1 MILSQNEVNIKG
13 DGNMESIDLCGRWDA
28 ECLLGN
34 ENKFN
39 FTGNV
44 PGSALNDLIKAKKLP
59 NDIFWRDNANTV
71 SEYEKCNYVYRKN
84 FDFNGEHKKTI
95 LRFERIDTYADIFLN
110 GRKVYHCENGN
121 ICHEID
127 ISDSVL
133 QGNNLVEV
141 YLYSPSEWVKDLPL
155 RDGAFTRERMNT
167 RRMQCTYGW
176 DWVARFLTCGLG
188 QCNINILD
196 DFEIMSENV
205 YIVTMDVDDESATV
219 RADITFPFEYEG
231 RVLEFLVLSPDGSVS
246 CRTLKYCKEDFVR
259 LDFDI
264 SAPQLWYPL
273 GYGEQP
279 LYTFV
284 IKDGDRCVYSEKI
297 GLRTVKIM
305 QRADAVCSKSY
316 ELCLSIKNKEYDF
329 NETFSEFVLKINGEK
344 IFCRGA
350 NWVPCVPFGMGN
362 IDSRQTEILELCA
375 EAGVNMLRIWGGGA
389 FESRHFYNECS
400 RLGIMVTQD
409 FLMAC
414 GTYPEEE
421 DWFIEELKK
430 EALYGVRLCRNQPCL
445 VWWSGD
451 NENAVN
457 GSDSDVNYKG
467 RRSAYE
473 GIAPV
478 LYREDPYRRFLPS
491 SPYGGNRYASNTVG
505 TTHNTQFLA
514 QMFPFLLGEDLSDYK
529 DEFKKYRARF
539 IAEEPQMGAVSLPS
553 LRRFMSEND
562 IFNDDAMWRYHT
574 KDNPGF
580 SFTLFDCLSNVAE
593 KILGPFTDPADKL
606 FKLQYVQYEWI
617 RTTLEQARRNAFFC
631 SGIIYWMMNDCWP
644 AASGWAL
651 IDYYNLPKNAFYA
664 FKRCSKEMLTSIDY
678 NDGIYSIYVIN
689 DGERKKIETD
699 IKILSADRKT
709 VKEYTK
715 INAYAEKSS
724 SSVIFEE
731 EIFLAE
737 KEVLICDVKSAQQ
750 SDRAFYIKGAL
761 EICPVEIDIAFDKEK
776 GLVKVTANEKY
787 VHAVVISG
795 NLIFDD
801 NCFSLLP
808 HETRTISYRKLDANI
823 DECLSVE
830 AYTLV

>member
-1 MILSQNEVNIKG
+1 MRV
-13 DGNMESIDLCGRWDA
+13 IDLCGQWDA

-34 ENKFN
+34 ETKFQ

-44 PGSALNDLIKAKKLP
+44 PGSALDDLVKAKKLP
-59 NDIFWRDNANTV
+59 DDIFWRDNVNTV
-71 SEYEKCNYVYRKN
+71 SEYEKCNYVYKKN
-84 FDFNGEHKKTI
+84 FEFSGEHKKTVI
-95 LRFERIDTYADIFLN
+95 RFERIDTYADIFLN
-110 GRKVYHCENGN
+110 GTKIYHSENGN

-127 ISDSVL
+127 ITDYVL
-133 QGNNLVEV
+133 QGSNVLEV
-141 YLYSPSEWVKDLPL
+141 HLYSASEWVKDMPQ
-155 RDGAFTRERMNT
+155 RRGAFTTERMNT

-188 QCNINILD
+188 ECSIHTLD
-196 DFEIMSENV
+196 DFVILPENV
-205 YIVTMDVDDESATV
+205 YIVTTDADDESATV
-219 RADITFPFEYEG
+219 RADVTFSSEYEG
-231 RVLEFLVLSPDGSVS
+231 RVLEFLIISPDGSVVG
-246 CRTLKYCKEDFVR
+246 RTSKYCKEDFVR
-259 LDFDI
+259 VDFDI
-264 SAPQLWYPL
+264 SNPQLWYPI

-279 LYTFV
+279 LYTFA
-284 IKDGDRCVYSEKI
+284 IKDGNDFIYSEKI

-305 QRADAVCSKSY
+305 QRVDPVGSKNH
-316 ELCLSIKNKEYDF
+316 ELCPSIKNKEYDF

-375 EAGVNMLRIWGGGA
+375 EAGVNMLRVWGGGA

-414 GTYPEEE
+414 GAYPEDE

-430 EALYGVRLCRNQPCL
+430 EALYAVRLCRNQACL

-451 NENAVN
+451 NENAV
-457 GSDSDVNYKG
+457 GGCDTQENYKG

-473 GIAPV
+473 GIAPI

-491 SPYGGNRYASNTVG
+491 SPYGGDRYASNTVG
-505 TTHNTQFLA
+505 TTHNTQFLG
-514 QMFPFLLGEDLSDYK
+514 QMFPFLLGKDLSDYK

-539 IAEEPQMGAVSLPS
+539 IAEEPQLGAVSLPS

-574 KDNPGF
+574 KNNPGL

-593 KILGPFTDPADKL
+593 KILGSFTDPEDKL

-617 RTTLEQARRNAFFC
+617 RVTMEQARRNAFFC

-664 FKRCSKEMLTSIDY
+664 FKRCSKTMITSIDS
-678 NDGIYSIYVIN
+678 NDGTYSIYVIN
-689 DGERKKIETD
+689 DGEKKRVEVD
-699 IKILSADRKT
+699 VKILTADRKT
-709 VKEYTK
+709 VKEYKK
-715 INAYAEKSS
+715 IDAYVEKSS
-724 SSVIFEE
+724 SSVVLEE
-731 EIFLAE
+731 KISLAD
-737 KEVLICDVKSAQQ
+737 KEVLICDVTSEQG
-750 SDRAFYIKGAL
+750 SDRAFYTKGAL
-761 EICPVEIDIAFDKEK
+761 EICPVETDVALDKDNCSIK
-776 GLVKVTANEKY
+776 ITAKEKY
-787 VHAVVISG
+787 VHSMVLSG
-795 NLIFDD
+795 NLVFDD

-808 HETRTISYRKLDANI
+808 YESRTISYRRIESNI
-823 DECLSVE
+823 DECLSVK

>member
-1 MILSQNEVNIKG
+1 MRV
-13 DGNMESIDLCGRWDA
+13 IDLSGQWNA
-28 ECLLGN
+28 ECFIDDN
-34 ENKFN
+34 NKFD
-39 FTGNV
+39 FVGSV
-44 PGSALNDLIKAKKLP
+44 PGSVINDLINWGKLHK
-59 NDIFWRDNANTV
+59 DIFWRNNADIVT
-71 SEYEKCNYVYRKN
+71 EYEKCNYVYRKK
-84 FDFNGEHKKTI
+84 FEFSGEGKKI
-95 LRFERIDTYADIFLN
+95 NLRFERIDTYADVLLN
-110 GRKVYHCENGN
+110 GKKVYHSENGN
-121 ICHEID
+121 ISHEID
-127 ISDSVL
+127 ITDTVL
-133 QGNNLVEV
+133 QGANVLEV
-141 YLYSPSEWVKDLPL
+141 YLYSPSEWVKELPL
-155 RDGAFTRERMNT
+155 RGGAFTKERMNT

-188 QCNINILD
+188 QCSINIVD
-196 DFEIMSENV
+196 DFEITQENV
-205 YIVTMDVDDESATV
+205 YIVTTDIDDESATV

-231 RVLEFLVLSPDGSVS
+231 RVLEFLILSPDGSVA

-264 SAPQLWYPL
+264 STPHLWYPL
-273 GYGEQP
+273 GYGGQP

-284 IKDGDRCVYSEKI
+284 IKDGDNCLYSDKI

-305 QRADAVCSKSY
+305 QRIDPIGSKNHD
-316 ELCLSIKNKEYDF
+316 LCLSIKNKRYDF

-414 GTYPEEE
+414 GDYPEEE
-421 DWFIEELKK
+421 AWFIEELKK
-430 EALYGVRLCRNQPCL
+430 EALYAVRLCRNQACL

-457 GSDSDVNYKG
+457 GCDSDTNYTG

-505 TTHNTQFLA
+505 TTHNTQFLG

-553 LRRFMSEND
+553 LRRFMSEDD

-574 KDNPGF
+574 KDNLSL
-580 SFTLFDCLSNVAE
+580 SFTLYDCLSNVAE
-593 KILGPFTDPADKL
+593 KILGSFSDPADKL
-606 FKLQYVQYEWI
+606 FKLQYIQYEWI
-617 RTTLEQARRNAFFC
+617 RITLEQARRNEFFC
-631 SGIIYWMMNDCWP
+631 TGIIYWMMNDCWP

-651 IDYYNLPKNAFYA
+651 IDYYNLPKNAFYS
-664 FKRCSKEMLTSIDY
+664 FKRCSKPLIASIDC
-678 NDGIYSIYVIN
+678 NDGVYSIYVVN
-689 DGERKKIETD
+689 DGERKNIEAD

-715 INAYAEKSS
+715 IDALAEKSS
-724 SSVIFEE
+724 SSVVFE
-731 EIFLAE
+731 AE
-737 KEVLICDVKSAQQ
+737 NLLSDKEVLICDVKSENER
-750 SDRAFYIKGAL
+750 DRAFYCKGTL
-761 EICPVEIDIAFDKEK
+761 NVCPVEIDVAVDNENGQIKVSAKEQ
-776 GLVKVTANEKY
+776 Y

-808 HETRTISYRKLDANI
+808 HESRTVFYRKLDSQL

-830 AYTLV
+830 AYTLA

>member
-1 MILSQNEVNIKG
+1 MRV
-13 DGNMESIDLCGRWDA
+13 IDLCGQWDA
-28 ECLLGN
+28 ECFFG
-34 ENKFN
+34 ENKKFD
-39 FTGNV
+39 FVGNI
-44 PGSALNDLIKAKKLP
+44 PGSAINDLVHSEKLQK
-59 NDIFWRDNANTV
+59 DIFWRDNASEV
-71 SEYEKCNYVYRKN
+71 SNYEACNYVYRKTFEYN
-84 FDFNGEHKKTI
+84 REAKKTI

-110 GRKVYHCENGN
+110 GKKVYHSENGN
-121 ICHEID
+121 IRHEID
-127 ISDSVL
+127 ITDIVL
-133 QGNNLVEV
+133 QGSNVLEV
-141 YLYSPSEWVKDLPL
+141 YLYSASEWVKDMPH
-155 RDGAFTRERMNT
+155 RRGAFTQERMNT

-188 QCNINILD
+188 ECSIHTLD
-196 DFEIMSENV
+196 GFEIMPENV
-205 YIVTMDVDDESATV
+205 YIVTTDVDDESAAV
-219 RADITFPFEYEG
+219 RADVTFSSEYEG
-231 RVLEFLVLSPDGSVS
+231 RVLEFLIISPDDSVA
-246 CRTLKYCKEDFVR
+246 CRTSKYCKEDFVR
-259 LDFDI
+259 VDFDI
-264 SAPQLWYPL
+264 SNPQLWYPL

-279 LYTFV
+279 LYTFA
-284 IKDGDRCVYSEKI
+284 IKDGNDFIYSEKI

-305 QRADAVCSKSY
+305 QRVDPVGSKNH

-414 GTYPEEE
+414 GAYPEEE

-430 EALYGVRLCRNQPCL
+430 EALYAVRLCRNQACL

-457 GSDSDVNYKG
+457 GSDTQENYKG

-473 GIAPV
+473 GIAPI

-491 SPYGGNRYASNTVG
+491 SPYGGDRYASNTVG
-505 TTHNTQFLA
+505 TTHNTQFLV
-514 QMFPFLLGEDLSDYK
+514 QIFPFLLGEDLSNYK

-539 IAEEPQMGAVSLPS
+539 IAEEPQLGAVSLPS

-562 IFNDDAMWRYHT
+562 IFNDDAMWHYHT
-574 KDNPGF
+574 KNNPGL

-593 KILGPFTDPADKL
+593 KILGSFTDPKDKL

-617 RTTLEQARRNAFFC
+617 RITMEQARRNAFFC

-664 FKRCSKEMLTSIDY
+664 FKRCSKTMITSIDC
-678 NDGIYSIYVIN
+678 NDGIYSVYVIN
-689 DGERKKIETD
+689 DGERKNVEAN

-709 VKEYTK
+709 VKEYKKVDACT
-715 INAYAEKSS
+715 EKSV
-724 SSVIFEE
+724 SSVIFEGK
-731 EIFLAE
+731 ISLAD
-737 KEVLICDVKSAQQ
+737 KEVLICDVTSEQG

-761 EICPVEIDIAFDKEK
+761 EMCPAEIDIAFDKEK
-776 GLVKVTANEKY
+776 GQVKITAKDKY
-787 VHAVVISG
+787 VHAVTISG
-795 NLIFDD
+795 NIISDD

-808 HETRTISYRKLDANI
+808 HESRMISYRKLDSNV

-830 AYTLV
+830 AYTLA